1 MRIAMISE
9 HASPLAT
16 IGGVDSGGQ
25 NVYVAQVAQHLVA
38 QGHRVD
44 VFTRRDDAALPAVVE
59 VSAGLRVVHVTAGPE
74 AFVPKER
81 LLEHMPE
88 FARFCDAWLRTT
100 EPYDVLHANFFM
112 SGWVGLQLQETFD
125 LPLVTTFHA
134 LGLVRREHQKEADAF
149 PAERID
155 VERALAA
162 CSDRIVAEC
171 PQDRIDLQRLY
182 GADPARM
189 AMVPCGF
196 DAGEFEPQSRAQ
208 ARARLGLPADEFMVL
223 QLGRMVPRKGVET
236 VVRAMAC
243 APCDGMRLRVVG
255 GDCDVADGARTPE
268 IGRLQ
273 AVARDCGVSGRV
285 VFEGRKT
292 RAALRD
298 WYAAAD
304 VFVTTPWYEPFGIT
318 PLEAMACARPVVGS
332 AVGGVQFSVVDGVTG
347 LLVPPKDPPALA
359 RALATLRADP
369 AAAAAMGE
377 AGLARARAAF
387 TWDGVARQLATVF
400 ADAVAA
406 RTVRHR
412 AAAQASLLHVAGLD
426 GACDTR
432 PSASAPLRPAIFLDK
447 DGTLVEDVPYNVDP
461 SLLRFTPHAIEALR
475 SWRDAG
481 YRLVVITNQSGL
493 GRGLFDRAALARLHD
508 ALAARLAHSGVPI
521 DGFFAC
527 PHEDADGCGCRKP
540 ADGLLREAA
549 RALGL
554 DLERSWMVGD
564 ILNDVE
570 AGHRAGCRSILLD
583 VGSETEWRS
592 TAQRTPDHVCADL
605 LEAARASLEPAWR
618 PSRESVAGVAQT
630 EAAA

>member
-9 HASPLAT
+9 HASPLAV

-25 NVYVAQVAQHLVA
+25 NIYVAQVAQHLVA
-38 QGHRVD
+38 QGHHVD
-44 VFTRRDDAALPAVVE
+44 VFTRRDDAALAAVVDL
-59 VSAGLRVVHVTAGPE
+59 VPGLRVVHVTAGPE

-100 EPYDVLHANFFM
+100 EPYDVVHANFFM
-112 SGWVGLQLQETFD
+112 SGWVGLRLQETFD

-155 VERALAA
+155 IERALAA
-162 CSDRIVAEC
+162 RSDRLVAEC
-171 PQDRIDLQRLY
+171 PQDELDLQRLY
-182 GADPARM
+182 DAHRSRM
-189 AMVPCGF
+189 ARVPCGF
-196 DAGEFEPQSRAQ
+196 DAAEFEPQSRAA
-208 ARARLGLPADEFMVL
+208 ARARLGLPSEEFMVL

-243 APCDGMRLRVVG
+243 PPCDGMRLRVVG
-255 GDCDVADGARTPE
+255 GDCDVPDPERTPE

-273 AVARDCGVSGRV
+273 AVARECGVVDRV

-332 AVGGVQFSVVDGVTG
+332 AVGGVQYSILDGVTG

-359 RALATLRADP
+359 LALATLRADP

-377 AGLARARAAF
+377 AGLARAREAF
-387 TWDGVARQLATVF
+387 TWHGVARQLAAVF
-400 ADAVAA
+400 ADAAA
-406 RTVRHR
+406 SRAASRD
-412 AAAQASLLHVAGLD
+412 AAAQSSLLHVAGLD
-426 GACDTR
+426 PR
-432 PSASAPLRPAIFLDK
+432 PARRPRAPAPLRPAVFIDK

-461 SLLRFTPHAIEALR
+461 TLLRFTPHAIEGLR
-475 SWRDAG
+475 LWRDAG
-481 YRLVVITNQSGL
+481 YRIVVITNQSGL
-493 GRGLFDRAALARLHD
+493 GRGLFGRAALARLHD
-508 ALAARLAHSGVPI
+508 ALAARLAREGVPI

-527 PHEDADGCGCRKP
+527 PHVDADACGCRKP
-540 ADGLLREAA
+540 RDGLLREAA
-549 RALGL
+549 RALAV

-564 ILNDVE
+564 ILDDVE
-570 AGHRAGCRSILLD
+570 AGHRAGCRCVLLD
-583 VGSETEWRS
+583 VGHETEWHGGGL
-592 TAQRTPDHVCADL
+592 RTPEHTCSDL
-605 LEAARASLEPAWR
+605 LEAAHATLQPNRFPSTAGTTASVR
-618 PSRESVAGVAQT
+618 T